1 LRETRHGRCNGRVC
15 ALESVLDNI
24 LSTFAIVLIGW
35 LMAKL
40 RLFRQIGIDG
50 VAQYVFGVAVPL
62 LLFRLTAQAEIPAE
76 IPWGF
81 LLSYYLG
88 ALLVFVIGM
97 LVAGGIFHNGL
108 SHQGAFGGAAA
119 YSNTVLLGI
128 PVVGG
133 ILGSEAL
140 VPLFVLIGV
149 HGLIMVP
156 LIVTVI
162 SIGRRQG
169 GTIGKVTKEI
179 AGELVHNP
187 FIVALVAG
195 GLYGLYAPPLPEPI
209 DNVIAT
215 LADTA
220 GPCALFA
227 LGGVLAQ
234 YPVTGGLKEAFAVSF
249 VKLILHPAIVWVLA
263 TQVFDVQDSWVW
275 VAVMLAAM
283 PAGINVFVLAHRYE
297 VASGGI
303 GMSVVLSTALAL
315 VTLAVLIQFLP

>member
-1 LRETRHGRCNGRVC
+1 MD
-15 ALESVLDNI
+15 SVLDSI
-24 LSTFAIVLIGW
+24 LPTFTIVLIGW

-40 RLFRQIGIDG
+40 RLFRQIGVDG
-50 VAQYVFGVAVPL
+50 VAHYVFGVAVPL
-62 LLFRLTAQAEIPAE
+62 LLFRYTSRATIPAE

-88 ALLVFVIGM
+88 ALAAFVIGM
-97 LVAGGIFHNGL
+97 LAAGGIFHNGL
-108 SHQGAFGGAAA
+108 SHQGVFGGAAS
-119 YSNTVLLGI
+119 YSNTVLMGI
-128 PVVGG
+128 PVVLG
-133 ILGSEAL
+133 ILGDSAT
-140 VPLFVLIGV
+140 VPLFILIGV

-156 LIVTVI
+156 LVVTVI

-169 GTIGKVTKEI
+169 GTAGKVAKETV
-179 AGELVHNP
+179 GELVHNP

-195 GLYGLYAPPLPEPI
+195 ALYGLYGPPLPGPI
-209 DNVIAT
+209 DNVIGT

-220 GPCALFA
+220 GPMALFA

-234 YPVTGGLKEAFAVSF
+234 YPVTGGLKEAFVVSV
-249 VKLILHPAIVWVLA
+249 VKLVLHPAIVWVLA
-263 TQVFDVQDSWVW
+263 TQIFAVQESWVW
-275 VAVMLAAM
+275 VAVLLAAM

-315 VTLAVLIQFLP
+315 GTLAAVIQLIPS

>member
-1 LRETRHGRCNGRVC
+1 
-15 ALESVLDNI
+15 LESVLDNI
-24 LSTFAIVLIGW
+24 LPTFTIILIGW

-40 RLFRQIGIDG
+40 RLFRQIGVDG

-62 LLFRLTAQAEIPAE
+62 LLFRYTANATIPAE

-88 ALLVFVIGM
+88 ALVAFIIGM
-97 LVAGGIFHNGL
+97 LVSGAVFHNGL
-108 SHQGAFGGAAA
+108 SHQGVFGGAAS

-133 ILGSEAL
+133 ILGEEAL

-156 LIVTVI
+156 LMVTVI

-169 GTIGKVTKEI
+169 GTVGKVAKETI
-179 AGELVHNP
+179 GELIHNP

-195 GLYGLYAPPLPEPI
+195 GLYGLYAPPLPGPI
-209 DNVIAT
+209 DDVIAT
-215 LADTA
+215 LGDTA

-234 YPVTGGLKEAFAVSF
+234 YPVTGGLREAFAVSF
-249 VKLILHPAIVWVLA
+249 VKLVLHPAIVWVLA
-263 TQVFDVQDSWVW
+263 TQIFDVQESWVW
-275 VAVMLAAM
+275 VAVLLAAM

-315 VTLAVLIQFLP
+315 ATLAGVIQIIP

>member
-1 LRETRHGRCNGRVC
+1 MEPV
-15 ALESVLDNI
+15 LESI
-24 LSTFAIVLIGW
+24 LPTFTIVLVGW

-40 RLFRQIGIDG
+40 RLFRQIGVDG
-50 VAQYVFGVAVPL
+50 VAQYVFGVAVPMM
-62 LLFRLTAQAEIPAE
+62 LFRYTANAEIPAD

-88 ALLVFVIGM
+88 AFLAFGIGM
-97 LVAGGIFHNGL
+97 LVAGGVFYNGI
-108 SHQGAFGGAAA
+108 SHQGAFGGAAS

-133 ILGSEAL
+133 ILGDEAL

-156 LIVTVI
+156 LIVTII
-162 SIGRRQG
+162 SYGRRQG
-169 GTIGKVTKEI
+169 GTIGKVAKESI
-179 AGELVHNP
+179 GELVHNP
-187 FIVALVAG
+187 FIVALAAG
-195 GLYGLYAPPLPEPI
+195 GLYGLYMPPLPGPI
-209 DNVIAT
+209 DNVIGT
-215 LADTA
+215 LAGTA

-249 VKLILHPAIVWVLA
+249 IKLVLHPAIVWVLA
-263 TQVFDVQDSWVW
+263 TQIFGVQESWVW

-283 PAGINVFVLAHRYE
+283 PAGINVFILAHRYE

-315 VTLAVLIQFLP
+315 LTLAGLIQLIP

>member
-1 LRETRHGRCNGRVC
+1 M
-15 ALESVLDNI
+15 ESVLESI
-24 LSTFAIVLIGW
+24 LPTFSIVLIGW

-40 RLFRQIGIDG
+40 RLFRQIAMDGI
-50 VAQYVFGVAVPL
+50 AQYVFGIAIPM
-62 LLFRLTAQAEIPAE
+62 LLFRHTANATIPAE

-88 ALLVFVIGM
+88 AFLVFAIGM
-97 LVAGGIFHNGL
+97 LVAGGVFHNGR
-108 SHQGAFGGAAA
+108 SRQGAFGGAAA

-133 ILGSEAL
+133 ILGDAAL

-162 SIGRRQG
+162 SLGRRQG

-179 AGELVHNP
+179 IGELLHNP
-187 FIVALVAG
+187 FIVALLAG
-195 GLYGLYAPPLPEPI
+195 ALYGLYMPPLPGPI
-209 DNVIAT
+209 DGVIAT
-215 LADTA
+215 IADTA

-227 LGGVLAQ
+227 LGGVLTQ

-249 VKLILHPAIVWVLA
+249 VKLILHPAIVWLLA
-263 TQVFDVQDSWVW
+263 TQIFDVQDSWVW
-275 VAVMLAAM
+275 VAVLLAAM

-303 GMSVVLSTALAL
+303 GMSVVLSTALSIA
-315 VTLAVLIQFLP
+315 TLAGLIWLMAPV

>member
-1 LRETRHGRCNGRVC
+1 M
-15 ALESVLDNI
+15 ESVVDNI
-24 LSTFAIVLIGW
+24 LPTFTIVLIGW
-35 LMAKL
+35 LMAKM
-40 RLFRQIGIDG
+40 RLFRQIGVDG

-62 LLFRLTAQAEIPAE
+62 LLFRYTARATIPVE

-88 ALLVFVIGM
+88 ALIAFLVGM
-97 LVAGGIFHNGL
+97 LASGALFHNGL

-128 PVVGG
+128 PVVLG
-133 ILGSEAL
+133 ILGDAAT
-140 VPLFVLIGV
+140 VPLFILIGV

-156 LIVTVI
+156 LVVTVI

-169 GTIGKVTKEI
+169 GTAAKVARETV
-179 AGELVHNP
+179 GELVHNP
-187 FIVALVAG
+187 FIVALLAG
-195 GLYGLYAPPLPEPI
+195 AFYGLYGPPLPGPI
-209 DNVIAT
+209 DDVIGT
-215 LADTA
+215 LAGTA
-220 GPCALFA
+220 GPMALFA

-234 YPVTGGLKEAFAVSF
+234 YPLTGGLKEAFAVSF
-249 VKLILHPAIVWVLA
+249 VKLVLHPAIVWVLA
-263 TQVFDVQDSWVW
+263 TQVFTVPGSWVW
-275 VAVMLAAM
+275 VAVLLAAM

-315 VTLAVLIQFLP
+315 VTLAGIIQLIP

>member
-1 LRETRHGRCNGRVC
+1 M
-15 ALESVLDNI
+15 ESVLDNI
-24 LSTFAIVLIGW
+24 LPTFTIVLIGW

-40 RLFRQIGIDG
+40 RLFRQIAVDG

-62 LLFRLTAQAEIPAE
+62 LLFRLTARAEIPAE

-81 LLSYYLG
+81 LSSYYLG
-88 ALLVFVIGM
+88 ALLAFVIGM
-97 LVAGGIFHNGL
+97 LVAGGLFHNGL
-108 SHQGAFGGAAA
+108 SHQGAFGGAAS

-128 PVVGG
+128 PVVLG
-133 ILGSEAL
+133 ILGPEAT

-162 SIGRRQG
+162 SVGRRQG
-169 GTIGKVTKEI
+169 GTMGKVAKETV
-179 AGELVHNP
+179 GELVHNP
-187 FIVALVAG
+187 FVVALAAG
-195 GLYGLYAPPLPEPI
+195 GLYALYAPPLPEQI
-209 DNVIAT
+209 DNVIGT

-234 YPVTGGLKEAFAVSF
+234 YPVVGGLKEAFALSF
-249 VKLILHPAIVWVLA
+249 VKLVLHPAIVWVLA
-263 TQVFDVQDSWVW
+263 TQLFGVQDSWVW
-275 VAVMLAAM
+275 VAVLLAAM

-303 GMSVVLSTALAL
+303 GMSVVLSTALAI
-315 VTLAVLIQFLP
+315 VTLAGLMQFLP

>member
-1 LRETRHGRCNGRVC
+1 M
-15 ALESVLDNI
+15 ESVLDSI
-24 LSTFAIVLIGW
+24 LPTFTIVLIGW

-40 RLFRQIGIDG
+40 RLFRQIGVDG

-62 LLFRLTAQAEIPAE
+62 LLFRLTARATIPAE

-88 ALLVFVIGM
+88 AVLTFVIGM
-97 LVAGGIFHNGL
+97 LAAGGIFHNGL
-108 SHQGAFGGAAA
+108 SQQGAFGGAAS

-128 PVVGG
+128 PVV
-133 ILGSEAL
+133 LGVLGDAAT
-140 VPLFVLIGV
+140 VPLFILIGV
-149 HGLIMVP
+149 HGMVMVP
-156 LIVTVI
+156 LVVTVI

-169 GTIGKVTKEI
+169 GTAGKVARETL
-179 AGELVHNP
+179 GELIHNP

-195 GLYGLYAPPLPEPI
+195 ALYGLYAPSLPGPI
-209 DNVIAT
+209 DDVIAT
-215 LADTA
+215 LAGTA

-234 YPVTGGLKEAFAVSF
+234 YPVTGGLREAAVVSL
-249 VKLILHPAIVWVLA
+249 VKLVLHPAIVWALA
-263 TQVFDVQDSWVW
+263 TQVFSVDPSWVW
-275 VAVMLAAM
+275 VAVLLAAM
-283 PAGINVFVLAHRYE
+283 PSGINVFVLAHRYE

-315 VTLAVLIQFLP
+315 ATLAGVIQLIP